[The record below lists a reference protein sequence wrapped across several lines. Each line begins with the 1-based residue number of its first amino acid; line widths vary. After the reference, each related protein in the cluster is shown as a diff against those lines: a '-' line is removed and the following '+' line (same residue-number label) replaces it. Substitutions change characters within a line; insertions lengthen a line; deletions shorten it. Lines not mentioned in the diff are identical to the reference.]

1 MSAERFRPATLG
13 AMVGQTDAVFVL
25 KGMAQRLKTGGEFP
39 HTLFHGPPGVGKT
52 TAALATAQEILGP
65 AWRDNFLELN
75 ASDERGIDVVRERI
89 KPYVGQMP
97 QGGATKKIL
106 FLDEVDQMTV
116 DAQQALRRIMEQW
129 GKTTVFML
137 ACNRVSK
144 VTDAIQSRC
153 AVIAFKP
160 LTDDNMNVI
169 LAEATTSAGLPM
181 DYERIKT
188 ITAHSHGDARSAIN
202 MLLMGG
208 SEADKFMRLDA
219 EIKRLFDTH
228 TSAGAEQFVGF
239 LRAEGFSNWEEVLE
253 AVGDYVVKA
262 DDITDKQKVAHITAI
277 GTCAFRCTMVA
288 APILQ
293 IRAFAHG
300 VVR

>member
-1 MSAERFRPATLG
+1 VSAERFRPETLDQ
-13 AMVGQTDAVFVL
+13 MTGQTDAIAVL
-25 KGMAQRLKTGGEFP
+25 KGMASRLKSGGEFP
-39 HTLFHGPPGVGKT
+39 HTLFHGGPGVGKT
-52 TAALATAQEILGP
+52 TAALATAQEVLGP

-97 QGGATKKIL
+97 QGGATRKIL

-160 LTDDNMNVI
+160 LTDDNLRVI
-169 LAEATTSAGLPM
+169 LAEATTSASLPM
-181 DYERIKT
+181 DYERINT
-188 ITAHSHGDARSAIN
+188 IVAHCHGDARTAIN

-219 EIKRLFDTH
+219 EIKKLFDEHNVAT
-228 TSAGAEQFVGF
+228 AEQFVGF

-262 DDITDKQKVAHITAI
+262 ENIPDKHKVAYITAI
-277 GTCAFRCTMVA
+277 GTCAFRCSMVA

-293 IRAFAHG
+293 IRAFAYS
-300 VVR
+300 VDR